1 MTCFLSDVRVENRA
15 WGASLRDEI
24 FALIGGVAPTRQMKE
39 RKEGLNR
46 DAHDGFFF
54 FFFNVYR
61 LERVWAGYHVCL
73 GWVHGLSS

>member
-54 FFFNVYR
+54 FFF
-61 LERVWAGYHVCL
+61 
-73 GWVHGLSS
+73 

>member
-54 FFFNVYR
+54 FFF
-61 LERVWAGYHVCL
+61 LMCIG
-73 GWVHGLSS
+73 